1 MKNTKN
7 IIDQAVKIQ
16 NGSLLSLSDIND
28 LVASLIL
35 EACTKEDIR
44 ESALRIANNKFSYEL
59 SQLET
64 EKDRLT
70 NRLLNSNAP
79 VSPLDL

>member
-1 MKNTKN
+1 MKNTEN

-28 LVASLIL
+28 LVANLIL
-35 EACTKEDIR
+35 EACTKEDVK
-44 ESALRIANNKFSYEL
+44 ESALRIANDKFSYEL
-59 SQLET
+59 SQLEA

-70 NRLLNSNAP
+70 NRLLSSNAP
-79 VSPLDL
+79 ISPLDL

>member
-1 MKNTKN
+1 MKNTEN

-16 NGSLLSLSDIND
+16 NGSVLSLSDIND

-35 EACTKEDIR
+35 GYCTEKDVK
-44 ESALRIANNKFSYEL
+44 ESALRIANDKFSYEL
-59 SQLET
+59 SQLEA

-70 NRLLNSNAP
+70 NRLLSSNAP
-79 VSPLDL
+79 ISPLDL

>member
-1 MKNTKN
+1 MKNTEN

-28 LVASLIL
+28 LVANLIL
-35 EACTKEDIR
+35 GYCTEKDVE
-44 ESALRIANNKFSYEL
+44 ESALRIANDKFSYEL
-59 SQLET
+59 SQLEA

-70 NRLLNSNAP
+70 NRLLSSNAP
-79 VSPLDL
+79 ISPLDL